1 MGVPVFIYFKEVL
14 KVKKSKKVFAAATV
28 FLLIVSGF
36 SLFARAEAAETVGD
50 YIVSSGYD
58 QGIMISKYI
67 GSETDVIVPSEL
79 TLSSGVTLSVFGIG
93 ESAFASNHTIK
104 SVTLPDSVTYIG
116 QEAFSDC
123 INIDNFV
130 FGGVEEIGISAFSSC
145 EALKEIRLPDSL
157 KVLGAGAFQYCSLL
171 ESADTGDGIETIT
184 GGSFSRCEKL
194 FSVTIGKSVTTIAEN
209 AFLGSRRLED
219 VRFNDKASNIS
230 QNAFDSE
237 FTGVIYCYFGSAA
250 ELYAREGSYEYENY
264 VLSGT
269 VAEGPDKTV
278 YYEGESVSTAGLK
291 VTASYENAPA
301 REVTENCTVNTAY
314 YDDEDGHFIEV
325 VYTELSK
332 SITKYIPL
340 TFKRDSITGIS
351 IIKPPDTLTYR
362 YKDNQGVS
370 LKGIKLEVSHESG
383 KKETVSDTELMTVS
397 GFNSTKRGS
406 QSLSVAYGGK
416 TASFD
421 VEVKVLWWQWILLIF
436 LFGWIWYK

>member
-1 MGVPVFIYFKEVL
+1 M
-14 KVKKSKKVFAAATV
+14 
-28 FLLIVSGF
+28 
-36 SLFARAEAAETVGD
+36 
-50 YIVSSGYD
+50 
-58 QGIMISKYI
+58 
-67 GSETDVIVPSEL
+67 
-79 TLSSGVTLSVFGIG
+79 
-93 ESAFASNHTIK
+93 
-104 SVTLPDSVTYIG
+104 
-116 QEAFSDC
+116 
-123 INIDNFV
+123 
-130 FGGVEEIGISAFSSC
+130 
-145 EALKEIRLPDSL
+145 
-157 KVLGAGAFQYCSLL
+157 
-171 ESADTGDGIETIT
+171 
-184 GGSFSRCEKL
+184 
-194 FSVTIGKSVTTIAEN
+194 
-209 AFLGSRRLED
+209 
-219 VRFNDKASNIS
+219 
-230 QNAFDSE
+230 
-237 FTGVIYCYFGSAA
+237 
-250 ELYAREGSYEYENY
+250 
-264 VLSGT
+264 
-269 VAEGPDKTV
+269 
-278 YYEGESVSTAGLK
+278 
-291 VTASYENAPA
+291 TASYENAPA

-325 VYTELSK
+325 IYTELSK